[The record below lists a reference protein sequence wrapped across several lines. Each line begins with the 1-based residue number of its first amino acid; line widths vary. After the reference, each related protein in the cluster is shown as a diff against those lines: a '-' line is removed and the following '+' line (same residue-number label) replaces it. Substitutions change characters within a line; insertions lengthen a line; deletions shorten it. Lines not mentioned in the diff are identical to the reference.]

1 MSQIV
6 KHRKSNILDKVP
18 NQSGMTYGEIFVN
31 YASGNG
37 KSFLATK
44 KTDNTVAQFMEK
56 SYNDATYSTKAEAS
70 EYAAVALANAKN
82 YTNNV
87 SGNIETTINNV
98 SASIISYVSN
108 GYSTTGALA
117 TANSKISALSGV
129 VSSIAE
135 TYATKNEFQSFSASV
150 LSEIEN
156 DEYTTSLALTTLN
169 QNFDS
174 LSSTVYTEI
183 NGLSA
188 DITTANSKISALSGV
203 VSSIAETY
211 ATKNEF
217 QSFSASVLSEIEN
230 DEYTTSLALTT
241 LNQNFDSLSSTV
253 YTEINGLSAD
263 ITTANSKIS
272 ALSGVVS
279 SIAET
284 YATKNEFQSFSA
296 SVLSEIENDE
306 YTTSLALT
314 TLNQNFDSLSSTVY
328 TEINE
333 LSADITTANSKI
345 SELSGTVSSFT
356 LIYPTKA
363 EASEYAAA
371 ALANAYSDI
380 IYLSGVINTLVS
392 QISNIENILSAQT

>member
-183 NGLSA
+183 N
-188 DITTANSKISALSGV
+188 
-203 VSSIAETY
+203 
-211 ATKNEF
+211 
-217 QSFSASVLSEIEN
+217 
-230 DEYTTSLALTT
+230 
-241 LNQNFDSLSSTV
+241 
-253 YTEINGLSAD
+253 
-263 ITTANSKIS
+263 
-272 ALSGVVS
+272 
-279 SIAET
+279 
-284 YATKNEFQSFSA
+284 
-296 SVLSEIENDE
+296 
-306 YTTSLALT
+306 
-314 TLNQNFDSLSSTVY
+314 
-328 TEINE
+328 E

>member
-253 YTEINGLSAD
+253 YTEIN
-263 ITTANSKIS
+263 
-272 ALSGVVS
+272 
-279 SIAET
+279 
-284 YATKNEFQSFSA
+284 
-296 SVLSEIENDE
+296 
-306 YTTSLALT
+306 
-314 TLNQNFDSLSSTVY
+314 
-328 TEINE
+328 E